1 MQPRIRPVLDQVV
14 DFRRERQIETERE
27 TETEAGTHRERER
40 ETETERQR
48 DRGIPGSEA
57 RRSAAVSD
65 AGECRRSTFSPFRSL
80 SAAG

>member
-1 MQPRIRPVLDQVV
+1 MFRPSVPPSCAVPNTRRRWGRCTSVQPRIRPVLDQVV

-48 DRGIPGSEA
+48 D
-57 RRSAAVSD
+57 
-65 AGECRRSTFSPFRSL
+65 T
-80 SAAG
+80 

>member
-1 MQPRIRPVLDQVV
+1 MLDQVV

-48 DRGIPGSEA
+48 DRGNPGSEA
-57 RRSAAVSD
+57 RRRCV
-65 AGECRRSTFSPFRSL
+65 SPFHVLAAPL
-80 SAAG
+80 SVCSRLGGSPTRPRDRTGT